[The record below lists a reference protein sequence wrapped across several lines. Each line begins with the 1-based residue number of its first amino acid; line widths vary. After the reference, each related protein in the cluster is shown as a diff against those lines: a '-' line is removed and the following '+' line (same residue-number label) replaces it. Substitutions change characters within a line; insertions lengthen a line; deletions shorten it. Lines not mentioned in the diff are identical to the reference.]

1 ASAMTQCP
9 PAGGMRLWGPS
20 DTGGGAP
27 PSRRAVRKASSGRF
41 GRAVAS
47 FITGNGSCNC
57 SRQYASWAAMS
68 GCDRDCRCQYA
79 KSAYCIESGGGGG
92 AGGSAEEGGSST
104 AAAPLRDSSDQTS
117 AISQCALAN

>member
-1 ASAMTQCP
+1 
-9 PAGGMRLWGPS
+9 
-20 DTGGGAP
+20 
-27 PSRRAVRKASSGRF
+27 
-41 GRAVAS
+41 AS

-92 AGGSAEEGGSST
+92 GGCPAGEAACRRGRSPAGLPSVQPTPDSRRHADKQKVFPFCQAHQANPQEGAFDEVEGV
-104 AAAPLRDSSDQTS
+104 
-117 AISQCALAN
+117 

>member
-1 ASAMTQCP
+1 MNNVPPPCWLKRLAASDNG
-9 PAGGMRLWGPS
+9 AGS
-20 DTGGGAP
+20 AT
-27 PSRRAVRKASSGRF
+27 SRRAVRKASSGRF

-92 AGGSAEEGGSST
+92 GGAGADGRGPAG
-104 AAAPLRDSSDQTS
+104 
-117 AISQCALAN
+117 